1 MERLD
6 EAVSRILSMK
16 EKLGLFAGDNYAIT
30 LSQQDRDFV
39 KKTQQET
46 AEHSVTLIRDKGNFF
61 PINPEKSKKIAVI
74 PVTHHQPALEEA
86 ELLCEELRIRGF
98 EVTYF
103 QNGIKDE
110 DIDAHDLVLYAL
122 FSRPFRPMGFLDFH
136 SKEANKVAKSLQYG
150 TEKTI
155 VVSFG
160 SPYFGNQYFE
170 RALTYVNAYSMLAP
184 SVKAFVRAAVGEIPF
199 GSFSPVEL

>member
-1 MERLD
+1 
-6 EAVSRILSMK
+6 MK
-16 EKLGLFAGDNYAIT
+16 EKLGLFGGDNHAIT

-61 PINPEKSKKIAVI
+61 PMNPEKSKKIAVI

-110 DIDAHDLVLYAL
+110 DIDQAFIWLV
-122 FSRPFRPMGFLDFH
+122 RH
-136 SKEANKVAKSLQYG
+136 
-150 TEKTI
+150 
-155 VVSFG
+155 
-160 SPYFGNQYFE
+160 
-170 RALTYVNAYSMLAP
+170 
-184 SVKAFVRAAVGEIPF
+184 
-199 GSFSPVEL
+199 